1 MAPVLTGGAR
11 VGVWRKWIFPS
22 LRLVVFAAIAVALV
36 KLAFFGGQADAPD
49 VDVPSA
55 SMMSPQVP
63 VALGTIKNDV
73 VLTGTVSADE
83 AVAVRSTAPGVVRKV
98 SVTVGAWVDA
108 GAEMFVIR
116 EDVIRDDGTTWAR
129 DLKVVAPAA
138 GTVSTVAV
146 IVGQAA
152 AIGDS
157 IAKIAPPSFHV
168 SATLLPEQQ
177 YRLLNQPTDALVSV
191 TGGPASFTCTGVR
204 ITTALEGAEGAEG
217 SGTTLR
223 CAVPA
228 DVTVFS
234 GLSAKVTISGGAAE
248 NVLTVPITAVEGTS
262 GTGIVHFVTADGATE
277 PRTVTLGLNDGLSV
291 EVMTGL
297 AEGDVVLEFVP
308 GAAALGDCDPDS
320 GMECS

>member
-1 MAPVLTGGAR
+1 M
-11 VGVWRKWIFPS
+11 GVWRKWIFPS
-22 LRLVVFAAIAVALV
+22 LRLIVFAAIAVALV

-49 VDVPSA
+49 VDVPTA

-73 VLTGTVSADE
+73 VLTGTVTADE
-83 AVAVRSTAPGVVRKV
+83 AVAVRATAPGSVRKV
-98 SVTVGAWVDA
+98 SVAVGAWVDA

-116 EDVIRDDGTTWAR
+116 EDVLREDGTTWAR
-129 DLKVVAPAA
+129 DVKVVAPAS

-168 SATLLPEQQ
+168 SATILPEQQ
-177 YRLLNQPTDALVSV
+177 YRLMNQPTEALVTV
-191 TGGPASFTCTGVR
+191 TGGPAGFTCTGVS
-204 ITTALEGAEGAEG
+204 ITTALAGAEGAEA

-228 DVTVFS
+228 DVTVFP

-262 GTGIVHFVTADGATE
+262 GTGIVHVVSADGATE
-277 PRTVTLGLNDGLSV
+277 PRPVTLGLNDGASV
-291 EVMTGL
+291 EITSGL
-297 AEGDVVLEFVP
+297 IEGDLVLEFVP
-308 GAAALGDCDPDS
+308 GAAAIAECDPAS